1 MNLKHS
7 EYFPP
12 NLKIDFPISYK
23 QVSKVQSCKLYFN
36 KYMIASTQITKAEI
50 FALIAV
56 LDSKLLSHK
65 VLFINR
71 KDNRKLLK
79 SRLLFKKI
87 VNFTGKLQQN
97 YK

>member
-1 MNLKHS
+1 MNLKHA
-7 EYFPP
+7 EYFPL

-56 LDSKLLSHK
+56 LVSKLLSHK

>member
-1 MNLKHS
+1 
-7 EYFPP
+7 
-12 NLKIDFPISYK
+12 
-23 QVSKVQSCKLYFN
+23 
-36 KYMIASTQITKAEI
+36 MIASTQITKAEI

-56 LDSKLLSHK
+56 LVSKLLSHK